1 LEPFD
6 TQKDFY
12 QDRLGTNTGKV
23 EKEMRFLA
31 KVWAIIG
38 MPVGFV
44 SISVLGF
51 MLRSPPPVGANLNPE
66 YLYFAVS
73 VALLVRE

>member
-1 LEPFD
+1 
-6 TQKDFY
+6 
-12 QDRLGTNTGKV
+12 
-23 EKEMRFLA
+23 MRFLA

-73 VALLVRE
+73 VALLVRGNKRLLFAVPCCANS

>member
-1 LEPFD
+1 MH
-6 TQKDFY
+6 
-12 QDRLGTNTGKV
+12 DRLGTNIGKV
-23 EKEMRFLA
+23 ETKRCVCLT

-51 MLRSPPPVGANLNPE
+51 MLRSPPPVGADLNPE
-66 YLYFAVS
+66 YLYYAVS
-73 VALLVRE
+73 VALLVRK

>member
-6 TQKDFY
+6 TQKDLY